1 MANFGETLKRERELR
16 KISLREVSEATK
28 IGLRYLEA
36 LEGNHFDQL
45 PGGVFNKG
53 FIRAYA
59 KFIGLDCETLVNV
72 YLYDVAHQQSS
83 APARPR
89 IAVMTPEDSPLP
101 KPAAWP
107 AFLALLPRRYSMK
120 LITGIALTLFMVGAA
135 GWMILFRGPAGTTI
149 DTAPTEEEPR
159 IQQAGLL
166 RPAPLSSQA
175 IPEPQPATGEPEAI
189 LPLPD
194 PQLPTPGSPP
204 VSAKARPIEKDMA
217 LFLATSQTTSV
228 VLWCDSVEK
237 VSRDLAAGETIAMS
251 CVDVLLRAGNA
262 GALSL
267 KINGRECLPLGEVGA
282 PLEDFPLDAQRAMEI
297 CPPEKGA
304 P

>member
-1 MANFGETLKRERELR
+1 MANFGETLKRERQLR

-36 LEGNHFDQL
+36 LEENRFDQL
-45 PGGVFNKG
+45 PGGLFNKG

-59 KFIGLDCETLVNV
+59 KFIGLDGETLVNV
-72 YLYDVAHQQSS
+72 YLYDEAHRQKS
-83 APARPR
+83 APARQR
-89 IAVMTPEDSPLP
+89 LAVMTPEDSPPP
-101 KPAAWP
+101 KPAALSP
-107 AFLALLPRRYSMK
+107 FLALLPRRISMK
-120 LITGIALTLFMVGAA
+120 LMTGIALTLFMVGAA
-135 GWMILFRGPAGTTI
+135 GWLILFRAPAGTAI

-175 IPEPQPATGEPEAI
+175 VPEPEPATSEPEAA

-194 PQLPTPGSPP
+194 PQLPTPASPP
-204 VSAKARPIEKDMA
+204 AAAKPRSIEKDMA

-237 VSRDLAAGETIAMS
+237 VSRDLSAGETIAMS
-251 CVDVLLRAGNA
+251 CADVLLSAGNA
-262 GALSL
+262 GALTL

-282 PLEDFPLDAQRAMEI
+282 PLEDFPLNAQRAMEI

>member
-28 IGLRYLEA
+28 IGLRHLEA
-36 LEGNHFDQL
+36 LEENRFDDL

-59 KFIGLDCETLVNV
+59 KFIGLDGETLVNV
-72 YLYDVAHQQSS
+72 YLYDVAHQQKS

-89 IAVMTPEDSPLP
+89 SVMTPEDSPLP
-101 KPAAWP
+101 KPAAP
-107 AFLALLPRRYSMK
+107 PPVPPLLPRRFPVK
-120 LITGIALTLFMVGAA
+120 LMTGIALTLFMMGAA
-135 GWMILFRGPAGTTI
+135 GWLILFRAPAGTAI
-149 DTAPTEEEPR
+149 DTAPTQEEPR

-166 RPAPLSSQA
+166 RPAPSA
-175 IPEPQPATGEPEAI
+175 TAAVPEPEPAAGEPEAG
-189 LPLPD
+189 LPLPH
-194 PQLPTPGSPP
+194 PESPTPAPPAPAKAPP
-204 VSAKARPIEKDMA
+204 VEKDMA

-237 VSRDLAAGETIAMS
+237 VSRDLSAGETIAMS
-251 CVDVLLRAGNA
+251 CVDVLLSAGNA

-267 KINGRECLPLGEVGA
+267 RINGHECLPLGEVGA
-282 PLEDFPLDAQRAMEI
+282 PLEDFPLNAQRAREI

>member
-16 KISLREVSEATK
+16 KISLREVTEATK

-36 LEGNHFDQL
+36 LEGNRFDQL

-59 KFIGLDCETLVNV
+59 KFIGLDAETLLNL
-72 YLYDVAHQQSS
+72 YLYDVAHHQKSG
-83 APARPR
+83 PARPR
-89 IAVMTPEDSPLP
+89 FAGMTPEDFPLP
-101 KPAAWP
+101 QPAAP
-107 AFLALLPRRYSMK
+107 APVLARRFPVK
-120 LITGIALTLFMVGAA
+120 LITGMALTLLMVGAA
-135 GWMILFRGPAGTTI
+135 GWLILFRAPAGSAI
-149 DTAPTEEEPR
+149 DTAPTREEPP

-166 RPAPLSSQA
+166 RPAPSSSQA
-175 IPEPQPATGEPEAI
+175 APVPEP
-189 LPLPD
+189 LPVPQKTPLSSPD
-194 PQLPTPGSPP
+194 PAEAAPP
-204 VSAKARPIEKDMA
+204 AAPKKAPPMEKDLA

-251 CVDVLLRAGNA
+251 CVDVLLSAGNA

-267 KINGRECLPLGEVGA
+267 KINGRECLPLGELGA
-282 PLEDFPLDAQRAMEI
+282 PLEEFSLNAQRAMEI
-297 CPPEKGA
+297 CPPEKGG